1 VTNRD
6 DLHPPSVPAIA
17 PATDARGVTAD
28 TTAPA
33 VDTRARTARLIFQ
46 GALYYT
52 IAITA
57 FWLILLWLGPERTPL
72 FGKSRFDRETIPR
85 VVIGFLMMSVIWGW
99 IWYRIRGLLLRR
111 FVGLSQEEVREV
123 FTSRMNASFEVSRF
137 VPKYSE
143 RRIRITDMIGRRG
156 RFITL
161 AVMGFMYIYS
171 RVAVD
176 PKPELL
182 MFGAWENLFD
192 AVAFSWLNLAAY
204 YSDGFFGRVVF
215 GAQTRI
221 MDGVLGRANCLL
233 ITTLWNGF
241 KFVMLPITNQLIVYF
256 PPETYAPLFAFIWPS
271 YVACDA
277 TSEVAG
283 SLFGKQKL
291 RVWGIGD
298 VNKKSV
304 EGTVAGFLGSL
315 VLCLWIVAA
324 RGLPAPWIALAVVV
338 SVSNTFFELL
348 SPRGTDDFTMATA
361 NALLCWGFG
370 ALVY

>member
-1 VTNRD
+1 VTNR
-6 DLHPPSVPAIA
+6 A
-17 PATDARGVTAD
+17 DARAPS
-28 TTAPA
+28 TTEPSAPVPESGTVA
-33 VDTRARTARLIFQ
+33 VDTRARTARLVFQ
-46 GALYYT
+46 GALCFT
-52 IAITA
+52 IGITLLWA
-57 FWLILLWLGPERTPL
+57 VLLWLGPERTPL
-72 FGKSRFDRETIPR
+72 FGKSRFDRETLPR
-85 VVIGFLMMSVIWGW
+85 VAVGFLIMSVIWGW
-99 IWYRIRGLLLRR
+99 LWYRIRALLLRR
-111 FVGLSQEEVREV
+111 VVGLSEEEVREV
-123 FTSRMNASFEVSRF
+123 FTSRMNASFEVARY

-156 RFITL
+156 RFITI

-176 PKPELL
+176 PKPEYL

-221 MDGVLGRANCLL
+221 MDGALGRANCLL
-233 ITTLWNGF
+233 ITTLWFGF
-241 KFVMLPITNQLIVYF
+241 KFIMLPIATQLVVYF
-256 PPETYAPLFAFIWPS
+256 PPETYAPLFAFIWMS

-277 TSEVAG
+277 TAEVAG
-283 SLFGKQKL
+283 SMFGRQKL

-298 VNKKSV
+298 VNRKSV

-315 VLCLWIVAA
+315 ALCLAIVAS
-324 RGLPAPWIALAVVV
+324 RGLPPSWIALAVVV
-338 SVSNTFFELL
+338 SLSNTLLELY
-348 SPRGTDDFTMATA
+348 SPRGTDDITMATG